1 MPYNWNNYNKPKKK
15 TRNDRPDHQ
24 PGHRMEFERNR
35 KRILATQEICALCGK
50 PVDKKLKYP
59 HPMCATVDHIIP
71 VSKGGHP
78 SAIDNLQLAHFSCN
92 RQKWDRVQAE
102 VQTDKLRAQGGA
114 DVYSAND
121 PRGLPWSIDWSRY
134 EPADENGRG
143 GNFDKLWEEAEAIRA
158 KGYILTARGIMP
170 KG

>member
-1 MPYNWNNYNKPKKK
+1 MPYNWNNYNRPKKK
-15 TRNDRPDHQ
+15 NRNDRPDHK
-24 PGHRMEFERNR
+24 PGHRMEYERNR

-78 SAIDNLQLAHFSCN
+78 SSIDNLQLAHFSCN

-102 VQTDKLRAQGGA
+102 VQTDKLRTQGHTDA
-114 DVYSAND
+114 YSVND
-121 PRGLPWSIDWSRY
+121 PRGLPLSIDWSHY
-134 EPADENGRG
+134 EATDNGS
-143 GNFDKLWEEAEAIRA
+143 NFDTLWKEAEQLRY
-158 KGYILTARGIMP
+158 KGYIITARGIMP
-170 KG
+170 KGKG